1 MSPKK
6 GAKVNTAYTPSYMRP
21 TTSNSAKTSKSSESK
36 IASLK
41 SRPLVYSRPS
51 SSKSTQKPGTH
62 RFTSKVTSTASS
74 RSGMTSNS
82 TSSIPSS
89 TAPKARPEVKT
100 GISKPKLTIKPT
112 KASLMRMEKKTGNTS
127 TFGSRPL
134 SARREPPKSLPKPS
148 SRQNTMPAKQPSRTG
163 IAKPAT
169 KTGTTKPPIRTG
181 VPKQAVK
188 TCHSKPVVSKLGF
201 VNSLEP
207 TVSKKISKPVSKPV
221 LPVTKKSSVK
231 SSNKVLAKGKTE
243 ITGPTRDNQTK
254 SRTGTP
260 VKPRTGTPVKSRT
273 DAPVKP
279 RTATPGKSRTG
290 TPVKSRTGTPIKSRD
305 RTPAKSQADTPVK
318 SRTGTPIKS
327 RDRTP
332 AKSQAGTP
340 VKSSCSSPVK
350 TAGMSPRPETPG
362 KNRGK
367 RLSLNPNK
375 RRRTRFSVNKEMLE
389 RELADFLENQKKKE
403 AENDQ
408 QLEGKDESTILW
420 PELAEVQVG
429 KERDHVM
436 RQTMEELVQGLIDL
450 KLPNQEM
457 WDALEDLVNNQV
469 SYCKNNI

>member
-1 MSPKK
+1 
-6 GAKVNTAYTPSYMRP
+6 MRP
-21 TTSNSAKTSKSSESK
+21 TTSNSAKTSKTSESK
-36 IASLK
+36 MASLK
-41 SRPLVYSRPS
+41 SRPLVSSRPS
-51 SSKSTQKPGTH
+51 SSKSTQKPATN
-62 RFTSKVTSTASS
+62 RFTSKVTGTASS
-74 RSGMTSNS
+74 RSGMTSSS

-89 TAPKARPEVKT
+89 AAPKPRPEVKT

-112 KASLMRMEKKTGNTS
+112 KASLMRMEKKTGNTG

-148 SRQNTMPAKQPSRTG
+148 SRQNTVPTKQPSRTG
-163 IAKPAT
+163 ISKPAT
-169 KTGTTKPPIRTG
+169 KTGTTKPPVRTG
-181 VPKQAVK
+181 VTKQAVK
-188 TCHSKPVVSKLGF
+188 TCPSKPVVSKLGIK
-201 VNSLEP
+201 SLEP
-207 TVSKKISKPVSKPV
+207 AESKKTSKPVSKPV
-221 LPVTKKSSVK
+221 LPVTKNSSAK

-243 ITGPTRDNQTK
+243 MTGIQAKTKTGAPHKSDPGIPMKSQSKGPARDNQAK
-254 SRTGTP
+254 PRTGKP

-273 DAPVKP
+273 GTPVKP
-279 RTATPGKSRTG
+279 RTATPVKSRTG
-290 TPVKSRTGTPIKSRD
+290 TPVKSRT
-305 RTPAKSQADTPVK
+305 ATPVK
-318 SRTGTPIKS
+318 SRTGTPV
-327 RDRTP
+327 
-332 AKSQAGTP
+332 KSQAGTP
-340 VKSSCSSPVK
+340 VKSSSSSPVE
-350 TAGMSPRPETPG
+350 TVEVSPRPETPG

-403 AENDQ
+403 AENHQ

-436 RQTMEELVQGLIDL
+436 RQTMEGLVQGLIDL

-469 SYCKNNI
+469 SYFKKKILLAIIS